1 MNEVKLLDCK
11 SSEFEAITN
20 DLLRQGW
27 EIVNFAP
34 QTGYI
39 VALFMREV
47 TSPTA
52 DTPISAAPDG
62 VTLGERSSMTLG
74 ERLRW
79 LRERSSMTLETVARI
94 AGISISYLSDLER
107 GRTQPSLWVLFKLS
121 IVYGITASELLHG
134 VMFVFGEG
142 DANDDR

>member
-11 SSEFEAITN
+11 FNEFEAITN

-62 VTLGERSSMTLG
+62 VTLG

-121 IVYGITASELLHG
+121 IVYGITASELLRG
-134 VMFVFGEG
+134 VVFVFGEG
-142 DANDDR
+142 ETP